1 MDRQASAFRAP
12 SNRSF
17 AILSKE
23 DALTFQQAISQAQL
37 DYFSSLAGAKSIVND
52 WAGVAT
58 SSDKTVVTSPM
69 SV

>member
-1 MDRQASAFRAP
+1 LDRQARASRDP

-23 DALTFQQAISQAQL
+23 DALTFPQAISQAQL

-58 SSDKTVVTSPM
+58 SSDKTVVASPM
-69 SV
+69 PV